1 MPYICDGQNL
11 NLIAPQINI
20 DYLLGLPKLTIIP
33 DTEYT
38 QKLRMIVDGIGLYSP
53 QLAKNL
59 GFIWS
64 YEELT
69 PNFHPIINI
78 LDIVGI
84 KSSSPDYLDN
94 LLIELGELES
104 SIFDGE
110 RNPKKAFDT
119 AIKEGYLLDFFNSYN
134 LTENN
139 LIYKRNS
146 RDKTSSL
153 IIKPESILVELGFFF
168 QHADLFKIWGR
179 NHQEWLLKTARI
191 SQYRVL
197 KLMGNNDNKCFYLDI
212 ENRLIEVRMSFREYM
227 YRFPPRL
234 KGLDNQALVF
244 GVDSRK
250 INIKTD
256 EIGVKLG
263 IKKDEIMENMSLLR
277 ENMVNEFVNYL
288 TVDLFVTHGLDE
300 TQRELLHLLRSN
312 FELDDAEISDTTG
325 ANVSKFIVNLISKN
339 FNQSSDS
346 KEYKLNESI
355 IKNQMRL
362 TRIDNL
368 QEIELNDFGYQSF
381 LTVGGLLFS
390 RMVEYPYLKGNFGD
404 LDQKS
409 CYASAMSKLNV
420 YLGEPK
426 VVTFKYKNKPK
437 LREVVNFIKK
447 KNIPNDGWFVRVSGK
462 FEKAFNTLILSD
474 LRFIPKKLK
483 NPEIIPFNTDI
494 QSSVMIANNPSRYG
508 INDNKKVLGGFNND
522 KVGKKLSVST
532 LLLKEIKFGLVN
544 YDILETIL
552 LMPVE
557 WQEEYFDLDVNA
569 LVYFVPEL
577 IVDSLD
583 ELEEKRSLL
592 PEDPIIQKFDFDK
605 EINSHTSQNYKNNVV
620 LRFDI
625 GSIWTELKDNRN
637 RYKKEK
643 NPVQEVLKLFQNS
656 GYGVLACLYLSTNNL
671 MASNQ
676 ITAQARVAAWIMTNS
691 LNGFAPI
698 TDGTGFCWDK
708 IPFNQTFKD
717 ILKDNPEYLFK
728 YDINIKSELNIPEN
742 RQNWIDTEF
751 KKHLA
756 KFYQIDVKHH
766 LIQKF
771 DYELKTEI
779 FETKKGEK
787 IETDLFTIYINS
799 NSGNYIKGMGECN
812 IMLNEIEYDFLHQ
825 TDYLKARS
833 YHVDDDLIKWY
844 SESLIDGYKQPII
857 YSENSILKF
866 GDGTQKAIQYLKEVE
881 RIVHPMGFSMKIF
894 KMMKLITRSQFLFLN
909 ESQLKNFETNE
920 FKLVEI
926 SKLFSSKKFWDEFKH
941 DAKIEGVDYY
951 EFSKTHSTGVGFELL
966 ALMNKYKG
974 SIKSIRQL
982 IQGKILEGCQNFN
995 AGLNLDRT
1003 VEKVL
1008 NDEIKQILASVIM
1021 LKKNEDIKLKNTLL
1035 NSLKEPTLLVVSRDN
1050 IHSLDDVWNSEDDE

>member
-1 MPYICDGQNL
+1 MPYISDGQNS
-11 NLIAPQINI
+11 NLIAPQIDI
-20 DYLLGLPKLTIIP
+20 DYVLSLPKLTLIH

-38 QKLRMIVDGIGLYSP
+38 QKSKMIVDGVGIHSP
-53 QLAKNL
+53 QLAKGL
-59 GFIWS
+59 GFIWL
-64 YEELT
+64 YDELT
-69 PNFHPIINI
+69 PNFHPVINT
-78 LDIVGI
+78 LDVVGI
-84 KSSSPDYLDN
+84 KSSIPDYLDN

-110 RNPKKAFDT
+110 KNPKKAYDT
-119 AIKEGYLLDFFNSYN
+119 AIKEGYLLDFFDTYN

-139 LIYKRNS
+139 LIYKRNN

-168 QHADLFKIWGR
+168 QHVDFFKMWGR

-197 KLMGNNDNKCFYLDI
+197 KLMGSNDNKCFYLDI
-212 ENRLIEVRMSFREYM
+212 ENRLIEIRICLREYM

-234 KGLDNQALVF
+234 KGLDNQAKIF

-256 EIGVKLG
+256 EIAVQLG

-277 ENMVNEFVNYL
+277 ENLIDDFINYL
-288 TVDLFVTHGLDE
+288 TVDLFTTHGLDA

-312 FELDDAEISDTTG
+312 FELDDVEISDTTG
-325 ANVSKFIVNLISKN
+325 ANVSKFIVDLISKN

-390 RMVEYPYLKGNFGD
+390 RMSEHPYLTGNFGD
-404 LDQKS
+404 LDLKS
-409 CYASAMSKLNV
+409 CYATAMSKLNI

-437 LREVVNFIKK
+437 LREVANFIKK

-462 FEKAFNTLILSD
+462 FEKVFNTLILSD
-474 LRFIPKKLK
+474 LRFIPKKIK

-494 QSSVMIANNPSRYG
+494 QTSVMVASNPSRYG
-508 INDNKKVLGGFNND
+508 INDNKKMLGGFNND
-522 KVGKKLSVST
+522 KVGKKLAVST

-544 YDILETIL
+544 FDILEAIL
-552 LMPVE
+552 LMPLE
-557 WQEEYFDLDVNA
+557 WQQEYFDLDVNA

-577 IVDSLD
+577 IVDTLED
-583 ELEEKRSLL
+583 LELKRSNL

-605 EINSHTSQNYKNNVV
+605 EINSHTSQNYKNNVA

-625 GSIWTELKDNRN
+625 GSIWTKLKDNRN
-637 RYKKEK
+637 KYKKEK

-676 ITAQARVAAWIMTNS
+676 ITAMARVCAWMMANA

-698 TDGTGFCWDK
+698 TDGTGYSWDN
-708 IPFNQTFKD
+708 IPIGKTFED

-728 YDINIKSELNIPEN
+728 FDINIKSGLTIPEN

-751 KKHLA
+751 KKHFA
-756 KFYQIDVKHH
+756 KFYQVDVNHH

-771 DYELKTEI
+771 DYDLKTEN
-779 FETKKGEK
+779 FETKEGVT

-799 NSGNYIKGMGECN
+799 NSGNYIKGMGECC
-812 IMLNEIEYDFLHQ
+812 IMLNEIEYDFIHQ
-825 TDYLKARS
+825 IDYLKARS
-833 YHVDDDLIKWY
+833 YHANDDLIKWY
-844 SESLIDGYKQPII
+844 SESLRDGYKEPVI

-881 RIVHPMGFSMKIF
+881 RIVHPMGFSQKIF

-909 ESQLKNFETNE
+909 ESQLRNFETNE
-920 FKLVEI
+920 SKLAEI

-941 DAKIEGVDYY
+941 DEKIEGINYY

-966 ALMNKYKG
+966 ALMKKYKG

-982 IQGKILEGCQNFN
+982 IQGKILEDCQNFN
-995 AGLNLDRT
+995 AGLNIDRT
-1003 VEKVL
+1003 VEKIL
-1008 NDEIKQILASVIM
+1008 NDDIKEVLATVIM
-1021 LKKNEDIKLKNTLL
+1021 KKQNEDIKLKNTLL
-1035 NSLKEPTLLVVSRDN
+1035 ESLKEPTLLIVTRENV
-1050 IHSLDDVWNSEDDE
+1050 HTLDDVWNSEEE

>member
-605 EINSHTSQNYKNNVV
+605 EINSHTSQNYKNNVA

>member
-1 MPYICDGQNL
+1 MPYISDGQNS
-11 NLIAPQINI
+11 NLIAPQIDI
-20 DYLLGLPKLTIIP
+20 DYVLSLPKLTLIH

-38 QKLRMIVDGIGLYSP
+38 QKSKMIVDGVGIHSP
-53 QLAKNL
+53 QLAKGL
-59 GFIWS
+59 GFIWL
-64 YEELT
+64 YDELT
-69 PNFHPIINI
+69 PNFHPVINT
-78 LDIVGI
+78 LDVVGI
-84 KSSSPDYLDN
+84 KSSIPDYLDN

-110 RNPKKAFDT
+110 KNPKKAYDT
-119 AIKEGYLLDFFNSYN
+119 AIKEGYLLDFFDTYN

-139 LIYKRNS
+139 LIYKRNN

-168 QHADLFKIWGR
+168 QHVDFFKMWGR

-197 KLMGNNDNKCFYLDI
+197 KLMGSNDNKCFYLDI
-212 ENRLIEVRMSFREYM
+212 ENRLIEIRISLREYM

-234 KGLDNQALVF
+234 KGLDNQAKIF

-256 EIGVKLG
+256 EIAVQLG

-277 ENMVNEFVNYL
+277 ENLIDDFINYL
-288 TVDLFVTHGLDE
+288 TVDLFTTHGLDA

-312 FELDDAEISDTTG
+312 FELDDIEISDTTG
-325 ANVSKFIVNLISKN
+325 ANVSKFIVDLISKN

-390 RMVEYPYLKGNFGD
+390 RMSEHPYLTGNFGD
-404 LDQKS
+404 LDLKS
-409 CYASAMSKLNV
+409 CYATAMSKLNI

-437 LREVVNFIKK
+437 LREVANFIKK

-462 FEKAFNTLILSD
+462 FEKVFNTLILSD
-474 LRFIPKKLK
+474 LRFIPKKIK

-494 QSSVMIANNPSRYG
+494 QTSVMVASNPSRYG
-508 INDNKKVLGGFNND
+508 INDNKKMLGGFNND
-522 KVGKKLSVST
+522 KVGKKLAVST
-532 LLLKEIKFGLVN
+532 LLLKEVKFGLVN
-544 YDILETIL
+544 YDILESIL
-552 LMPVE
+552 LLPIE
-557 WQEEYFDLDVNA
+557 WQQEYFDLDVNA

-577 IVDSLD
+577 IVDTLED
-583 ELEEKRSLL
+583 LELKRSNL

-605 EINSHTSQNYKNNVV
+605 EINSHTSQNYKNNVA

-625 GSIWTELKDNRN
+625 GSIWTKLKDNRN
-637 RYKKEK
+637 KYKKEK

-676 ITAQARVAAWIMTNS
+676 ITAMARVCAWMMANA

-698 TDGTGFCWDK
+698 TDGTGYSWDN
-708 IPFNQTFKD
+708 IPIGKTFED

-728 YDINIKSELNIPEN
+728 FDINIKSGLTIPEN

-751 KKHLA
+751 KKHFA
-756 KFYQIDVKHH
+756 KFYQVDVNHH

-771 DYELKTEI
+771 DYDLKTEN
-779 FETKKGEK
+779 FETKEGVT

-799 NSGNYIKGMGECN
+799 NSGNYIKGMGECC
-812 IMLNEIEYDFLHQ
+812 IMLNEIEYDFIHQ
-825 TDYLKARS
+825 IDYLKARS
-833 YHVDDDLIKWY
+833 YHANDDLIKWY
-844 SESLIDGYKQPII
+844 SESLRDGYKEPVI

-881 RIVHPMGFSMKIF
+881 RIVHPMGFSQKIF

-909 ESQLKNFETNE
+909 ESQLRNFETNE
-920 FKLVEI
+920 SKLAEI

-941 DAKIEGVDYY
+941 DEKIEGINYY

-966 ALMNKYKG
+966 ALMKKYKG

-982 IQGKILEGCQNFN
+982 IQGKILEDCQNFN
-995 AGLNLDRT
+995 AGLNIDRT
-1003 VEKVL
+1003 VEKIL
-1008 NDEIKQILASVIM
+1008 NDDIKEVLATVIM
-1021 LKKNEDIKLKNTLL
+1021 KKQNEDIKLKNTLL
-1035 NSLKEPTLLVVSRDN
+1035 ESLKEPTLLIVTRENV
-1050 IHSLDDVWNSEDDE
+1050 HTLDDVWNSEEE

>member
-1 MPYICDGQNL
+1 MPFICDGQNS
-11 NLIAPQINI
+11 NLTAPKLDI
-20 DYLLGLPKLTIIP
+20 DYILGLPKITFIP

-38 QKLRMIVDGIGLYSP
+38 QKLRMIVDGIGIYSP
-53 QLAKNL
+53 QLAK
-59 GFIWS
+59 GFGFVWL
-64 YEELT
+64 YDELT
-69 PNFHPIINI
+69 PDFHPIINT

-84 KSSSPDYLDN
+84 KSSIPSNFDEM
-94 LLIELGELES
+94 LIDLGELES

-110 RNPKKAFDT
+110 RNPKKAYDT
-119 AIKEGYLLDFFNSYN
+119 AIKEGCLLDFFSSYN

-139 LIYKRNS
+139 IIYKRNS

-197 KLMGNNDNKCFYLDI
+197 KLMGSSDNKCIYLDI
-212 ENRLIEVRMSFREYM
+212 ENRLIEVKISLREYM
-227 YRFPPRL
+227 YRFPPRQ
-234 KGLDNQALVF
+234 KGLDNQAKIF

-256 EIGVKLG
+256 EIAVQLG
-263 IKKDEIMENMSLLR
+263 IKKDDVMENMSLFR
-277 ENMVNEFVNYL
+277 ENLVDEFINYL
-288 TVDLFVTHGLDE
+288 TVDLFTTHGLDE

-312 FELDDAEISDTTG
+312 FELDDVEICDTTG

-339 FNQSSDS
+339 FNQSSNTQ
-346 KEYKLNESI
+346 EYKLNESI
-355 IKNQMRL
+355 IKNQMKL

-390 RMVEYPYLKGNFGD
+390 RMSEYPYLQGNFGD

-409 CYASAMSKLNV
+409 CYATAMSKLNI

-437 LREVVNFIKK
+437 LRDVANFIKQ
-447 KNIPNDGWFVRVSGK
+447 KNIPNDAWFVRVSGK
-462 FEKAFNTLILSD
+462 FELAFNTLILSD
-474 LRFIPKKLK
+474 LRFVPKKLK
-483 NPEIIPFNTDI
+483 NPEIVPFNTDI
-494 QSSVMIANNPSRYG
+494 QSSVTVASNPSRYG

-522 KVGKKLSVST
+522 KVGKKLAVST
-532 LLLKEIKFGLVN
+532 LLLKEVKFGLVN
-544 YDILETIL
+544 FDILESIL
-552 LMPVE
+552 LLPLE
-557 WQEEYFDLDVNA
+557 WQQEYFDLDVNA

-577 IVDSLD
+577 IVDTLED
-583 ELEEKRSLL
+583 LELKRSEL
-592 PEDPIIQKFDFDK
+592 PDEPILQKFDFDK
-605 EINSHTSQNYKNNVV
+605 EINSHTSQNYKNNVA

-676 ITAQARVAAWIMTNS
+676 ITAIARVGAWLMTNA

-698 TDGTGFCWDK
+698 TDGTAFCWDN
-708 IPFNQTFKD
+708 IPINQTFID
-717 ILKDNPEYLFK
+717 VLKLNSEYLFK
-728 YDINIKSELNIPEN
+728 FDDSIKSGLTIPEN

-756 KFYQIDVKHH
+756 KFYQVDVNHH

-771 DYELKTEI
+771 DYDLKTEN
-779 FETKKGEK
+779 FETKEGKT

-799 NSGNYIKGMGECN
+799 NSGNYIKGMGECS
-812 IMLNEIEYDFLHQ
+812 IMLDEIEYDFIHQ
-825 TDYLKARS
+825 IDYLKARS
-833 YHVDDDLIKWY
+833 YHANDDLIKWY

-881 RIVHPMGFSMKIF
+881 RIVHPMGFSLKIF

-909 ESQLKNFETNE
+909 ETQLRNFETNE
-920 FKLVEI
+920 SKLAEI
-926 SKLFSSKKFWDEFKH
+926 SKLFSSKKFWDDFKH
-941 DAKIEGVDYY
+941 DEKIEGVDYY
-951 EFSKTHSTGVGFELL
+951 DFSKTHSTGVGFELL
-966 ALMNKYKG
+966 GLMNKYKG

-995 AGLNLDRT
+995 AGLNIDRT
-1003 VEKVL
+1003 IDKVL
-1008 NDEIKQILASVIM
+1008 NDDIKELLATVIM

-1035 NSLKEPTLLVVSRDN
+1035 ESLKEPTLLVVSRDN
-1050 IHSLDDVWNSEDDE
+1050 VHTLDDVWNSDDE

>member
-1 MPYICDGQNL
+1 MPYICDGQNS
-11 NLIAPQINI
+11 NLIAPKIDI
-20 DYLLGLPKLTIIP
+20 DYILGLPKITIIN

-53 QLAKNL
+53 QLAKGL
-59 GFIWS
+59 GFVWL
-64 YEELT
+64 YNELT
-69 PNFHPIINI
+69 PNFHPIINT

-84 KSSSPDYLDN
+84 KSSVPNYLEE
-94 LLIELGELES
+94 LLEELGELES

-110 RNPKKAFDT
+110 KNPKKAYDT
-119 AIKEGYLLDFFNSYN
+119 AIKEGYLLDFLDTYN

-139 LIYKRNS
+139 VIYKRNS
-146 RDKTSSL
+146 KDKTSSL
-153 IIKPESILVELGFFF
+153 IIKPESILVELGCFF
-168 QHADLFKIWGR
+168 QHADFFKFWGR

-197 KLMGNNDNKCFYLDI
+197 KLMGSNDNKCFYLDI
-212 ENRLIEVRMSFREYM
+212 ENRLIEVRISLREYM
-227 YRFPPRL
+227 YRFPPRH
-234 KGLDNQALVF
+234 KGLDNQAKIF
-244 GVDSRK
+244 GVESRK

-256 EIGVKLG
+256 EIAVKLG
-263 IKKDEIMENMSLLR
+263 IKKDEIMENMTLLR
-277 ENMVNEFVNYL
+277 ENLVDEFINYL
-288 TVDLFVTHGLDE
+288 TVDLFTTHGLDK

-312 FELDDAEISDTTG
+312 FELDDIEISDTTG
-325 ANVSKFIVNLISKN
+325 ANVSKFIVDLISKN

-355 IKNQMRL
+355 IKNQMKL

-368 QEIELNDFGYQSF
+368 QEIALNDFGYQSF

-390 RMVEYPYLKGNFGD
+390 RMSEHPYLTGNFGD

-409 CYASAMSKLNV
+409 CYATAMSKLNI

-437 LREVVNFIKK
+437 LREVANFIKQ

-462 FEKAFNTLILSD
+462 FELAYNTLILSD
-474 LRFIPKKLK
+474 LRFVPKKLK

-494 QSSVMIANNPSRYG
+494 QTSVMVASNPLRYG

-522 KVGKKLSVST
+522 KVGKKLAVST

-544 YDILETIL
+544 FDILEAIL
-552 LMPVE
+552 LMPLE
-557 WQEEYFDLDVNA
+557 WQQEYFDLDVNA

-577 IVDSLD
+577 IVDSLE
-583 ELEEKRSLL
+583 ELELKRSEL
-592 PEDPIIQKFDFDK
+592 PDEPIIQKFDFDK
-605 EINSHTSQNYKNNVV
+605 EINSHTSQNYKNNVS

-625 GSIWTELKDNRN
+625 GSIWTKLKDNRN

-676 ITAQARVAAWIMTNS
+676 ITAMARVCAWMMTNS

-698 TDGTGFCWDK
+698 TDGTGFCWDN
-708 IPFNQTFKD
+708 IPFNQTFEG
-717 ILKDNPEYLFK
+717 ILKHNPEYLFK
-728 YDINIKSELNIPEN
+728 YDNSIKSGLIIPEN
-742 RQNWIDTEF
+742 RQKWIDTEF
-751 KKHLA
+751 KNHLA
-756 KFYQIDVKHH
+756 KFYQVDVNHH

-771 DYELKTEI
+771 DYDLKTEN
-779 FETKKGEK
+779 FETKEGET

-799 NSGNYIKGMGECN
+799 NSGNYIKGMGECS
-812 IMLNEIEYDFLHQ
+812 IMLNEIEYDFIHQ
-825 TDYLKARS
+825 IDYLKARS
-833 YHVDDDLIKWY
+833 YHANNDLIKWY
-844 SESLIDGYKQPII
+844 SESLIDGYKRPII

-881 RIVHPMGFSMKIF
+881 RIVHPMGFSLKIF

-909 ESQLKNFETNE
+909 ESQLRNFETNE
-920 FKLVEI
+920 SKLAEI

-941 DAKIEGVDYY
+941 DEKIEGINYY

-974 SIKSIRQL
+974 SIKSVRKL

-995 AGLNLDRT
+995 AGLNIDRT
-1003 VEKVL
+1003 IEKVL
-1008 NDEIKQILASVIM
+1008 NDDIKEVLATVIM
-1021 LKKNEDIKLKNTLL
+1021 LKKNEDLKLKNTLL
-1035 NSLKEPTLLVVSRDN
+1035 ESLKEPTLLIVSRDN
-1050 IHSLDDVWNSEDDE
+1050 VHTLDYVWSSQEE

>member
-1 MPYICDGQNL
+1 MPYICDGQST
-11 NLIAPQINI
+11 NLIAPKVDIE
-20 DYLLGLPKLTIIP
+20 YLLNLAKLILNP

-38 QKLRMIVDGIGLYSP
+38 QKFLMTVDGIGIYSP

-59 GFIWS
+59 GFVWL
-64 YEELT
+64 YDELT
-69 PNFHPIINI
+69 PEFHPIINT
-78 LDIVGI
+78 LGIVGI
-84 KSSSPDYLDN
+84 KSSIPDYLDN
-94 LLIELGELES
+94 LIGELGELEE

-110 RNPKKAFDT
+110 RNPKKAYET
-119 AIKEGYLLDFFNSYN
+119 ALKEGCLLDFFDTYN
-134 LTENN
+134 LTQDNI
-139 LIYKRNS
+139 IYKRNS
-146 RDKTSSL
+146 REKTSSL
-153 IIKPESILVELGFFF
+153 IIKPQSLIVELGFFF

-197 KLMGNNDNKCFYLDI
+197 KLMGSNDNKCIYLDI
-212 ENRLIEVRMSFREYM
+212 ENHLIEVKISLREYM
-227 YRFPPRL
+227 YRFPPKS
-234 KGLDNQALVF
+234 KGLDNQALIF
-244 GVDSRK
+244 GVSSRK
-250 INIKTD
+250 IDIKTE
-256 EIGVKLG
+256 EIAVKLG

-277 ENMVNEFVNYL
+277 ENLIDDFINYL
-288 TVDLFVTHGLDE
+288 TVDLFTTNGLDE

-312 FELDDAEISDTTG
+312 FDLDDVEISDTTG

-346 KEYKLNESI
+346 VEFKQNESI

-368 QEIELNDFGYQSF
+368 QEIALNDFGYQIF

-390 RMVEYPYLKGNFGD
+390 RMAQYPCLTGNFGD

-409 CYASAMSKLNV
+409 CYATAMSNLNI

-437 LREVVNFIKK
+437 LRDVAAFIKQK
-447 KNIPNDGWFVRVSGK
+447 KIPNDGFFIRVSGQFK
-462 FEKAFNTLILSD
+462 EVFNTLILSD

-494 QSSVMIANNPSRYG
+494 QSSVMVASNPARFG
-508 INDNKKVLGGFNND
+508 INDNKKMLGGFNND
-522 KVGKKLSVST
+522 KVGKKLAVST
-532 LLLKEIKFGLVN
+532 LLLKEVKFGLVN
-544 YDILETIL
+544 YDILEAIL
-552 LMPVE
+552 LMPIE
-557 WQEEYFDLDVNA
+557 WQQEYFDLDVNA
-569 LVYFVPEL
+569 LVYFPPEL
-577 IVDSLD
+577 IVDTLD
-583 ELEEKRSLL
+583 ELEEKRALL
-592 PEDPIIQKFDFDK
+592 PEEPIIQKFDFDK
-605 EINSHTSQNYKNNVV
+605 EINSHTSQNYKNNVS

-625 GSIWTELKDNRN
+625 GVIWNELKTNRN
-637 RYKKEK
+637 KYKKDK

-676 ITAQARVAAWIMTNS
+676 ITAMARVGAWLMTNS
-691 LNGFAPI
+691 LNGLAPI
-698 TDGTGFCWDK
+698 TDGTGYSWDN
-708 IPFNQTFKD
+708 IPIGKTFTG
-717 ILKDNPEYLFK
+717 ILKDNPEYVFK
-728 YDINIKSELNIPEN
+728 FDPKINSGLTIPDN
-742 RQNWIDTEF
+742 RQEWIDKEF
-751 KKHLA
+751 KKHCA
-756 KFYQIDVKHH
+756 SFYQVDVNHH

-771 DYELKTEI
+771 DYDLKTEV

-799 NSGNYIKGMGECN
+799 NSGNYIKGMAECSV
-812 IMLNEIEYDFLHQ
+812 MLNEVEYDFLHQ

-833 YHVDDDLIKWY
+833 YHANNDLIQWY
-844 SESLIDGYKQPII
+844 NQSLKDGYKLPLI

-866 GDGTQKAIQYLKEVE
+866 GDGTQKAIQFLKEVDS
-881 RIVHPMGFSMKIF
+881 IVHPMGFSMKVF

-909 ESQLKNFETNE
+909 ETQLKNFETNE
-920 FKLVEI
+920 SKLAEI

-941 DAKIEGVDYY
+941 DEKIEGIDYY
-951 EFSKTHSTGVGFELL
+951 DFSKTHSTGVGFELL
-966 ALMNKYKG
+966 ALLNNYKG
-974 SIKSIRQL
+974 SIQVVRQL

-995 AGLNLDRT
+995 AGLHLDRT

-1008 NDEIKQILASVIM
+1008 NDDIKQVLASVIM

-1050 IHSLDDVWNSEDDE
+1050 IHSLADVWTDENE